1 MTHITRRDFS
11 VTATLAAAGW
21 LVSGSRPPRAV
32 AGPFGPEDLA
42 DFPVPADKK
51 LDPQWLASLSAR
63 GAPIEYR
70 SSRDELSY
78 IGMPIGGICTGLLYL
93 GGDGKLWLWDIF
105 NQPAAPTW
113 GDSSGPHYAKPVQQT
128 SPLVQNFGLRVTA
141 GGQTTHRNFDI
152 TGWADIAFRGEYP
165 IGKVEY
171 RQPGLPVEASL
182 EAFSPFCPLE
192 PDDSGLPAT
201 VMNFTVRN
209 TSAEP
214 VEIAVAGW
222 MQNAVCLASEPDFD
236 LVRHVRVKRQNGLIR
251 VDLSAAI
258 DPRAEE
264 RRKQER
270 PPVVFDRFESDRYE
284 NWETTGEAF
293 GDGPRLISSL
303 PGYMGQVNGEGQRVV
318 NSHHTQNGEDV
329 GKADTY
335 VGTLLSREFTIERRF
350 ISFRFGGG
358 NHPGQTAFNLLVD
371 GAPVRTTTGRN
382 SNFMQLH
389 NWDVT
394 EFEGRKAR
402 LQAVDAWTGG
412 WGQIGLDDVVFC
424 DSPRRESGRLEDRG
438 DYGTLSLGMIVPP
451 GTVVPGLFSFDSVNA
466 QSLPAAAFT
475 GDADST
481 AARPIASI
489 GRSVT
494 LKPGESQ
501 TFKFIVGWH
510 FDGLWRDYVAGL
522 QGGDKLRR
530 HYGTRFRSAAD
541 VVDYVAGSY
550 DLLATRTRTWHSC
563 WYDSTL
569 PWWLLHRTMA
579 PASTL
584 ATTTCFRFDNNRFYA
599 WEGTHCCAG
608 TCTHVWSYAHS
619 VGRLFPQLERS
630 AREMAD
636 YGVAFH
642 EDTGAM
648 DYRAEYHKVVA
659 HDGQCGTILRTY
671 REHQM
676 SPDDAFLRRVWPRVR
691 KAVEHMIREDR
702 NQDGLLEGAQYN
714 TLDTTWYGEMAWLSS
729 YYMAALRAGAAMARE
744 MGDDAFAAQ
753 CDAIVASGSRLI
765 VDRLFNGEYFYHRTD
780 PAHPESNN
788 TNNGCHGDQLMG
800 QAWAW
805 QVGLDRVV
813 PAEQT
818 VTALKSLWRYNFT
831 PDVGP
836 YRKALKDTIK
846 GGRWYAMPGEGG
858 LIVCTFPKGGATESI
873 GKGNDAWATAYF
885 NECWTGFEHQV
896 AGHMLYEG
904 LVQEGLAICRMAEDR
919 HHASRRNP
927 WNEVECSSHYARGMA
942 SHGVFLAACG
952 FEYHGPKCH
961 IGFAPRLSPNNFKAA
976 FTAAQ
981 GWGTFA
987 QSIQVRT
994 QRCELNVAY
1003 GQVQIR
1009 TFALAV
1015 SGKTPGVTA
1024 TVAAANQPM
1033 KVTVTRSGDRLV
1045 LDFGTPL
1052 LVRPGE
1058 PLVIT
1063 LTLE

>member
-42 DFPVPADKK
+42 VFPVPADKK

-251 VDLSAAI
+251 ADLSAAI

-318 NSHHTQNGEDV
+318 NTHHTQNGEDV

-501 TFKFIVGWH
+501 TFTFTSTGCGVITSPACRAVTSC
-510 FDGLWRDYVAGL
+510 AGTTARVS
-522 QGGDKLRR
+522 GAPRTSWTMSPGRTNCSRR
-530 HYGTRFRSAAD
+530 AHARGTRAGTTRRFPGGCCTGRWRRPRRSRPRPASASTTTGSTRGRAPTAARARARTSGPTRTRSAACSRSSSD
-541 VVDYVAGSY
+541 RRARWPITASRS
-550 DLLATRTRTWHSC
+550 TRTPARWITEPSTTRSSRTTASAARSC
-563 WYDSTL
+563 
-569 PWWLLHRTMA
+569 A
-579 PASTL
+579 PTASTRCRP
-584 ATTTCFRFDNNRFYA
+584 TTRSS
-599 WEGTHCCAG
+599 GG
-608 TCTHVWSYAHS
+608 S
-619 VGRLFPQLERS
+619 GR
-630 AREMAD
+630 
-636 YGVAFH
+636 
-642 EDTGAM
+642 
-648 DYRAEYHKVVA
+648 
-659 HDGQCGTILRTY
+659 
-671 REHQM
+671 
-676 SPDDAFLRRVWPRVR
+676 
-691 KAVEHMIREDR
+691 
-702 NQDGLLEGAQYN
+702 
-714 TLDTTWYGEMAWLSS
+714 
-729 YYMAALRAGAAMARE
+729 
-744 MGDDAFAAQ
+744 
-753 CDAIVASGSRLI
+753 ASGK
-765 VDRLFNGEYFYHRTD
+765 
-780 PAHPESNN
+780 P
-788 TNNGCHGDQLMG
+788 
-800 QAWAW
+800 
-805 QVGLDRVV
+805 
-813 PAEQT
+813 
-818 VTALKSLWRYNFT
+818 
-831 PDVGP
+831 
-836 YRKALKDTIK
+836 
-846 GGRWYAMPGEGG
+846 
-858 LIVCTFPKGGATESI
+858 
-873 GKGNDAWATAYF
+873 
-885 NECWTGFEHQV
+885 
-896 AGHMLYEG
+896 
-904 LVQEGLAICRMAEDR
+904 
-919 HHASRRNP
+919 
-927 WNEVECSSHYARGMA
+927 SS
-942 SHGVFLAACG
+942 
-952 FEYHGPKCH
+952 
-961 IGFAPRLSPNNFKAA
+961 
-976 FTAAQ
+976 T
-981 GWGTFA
+981 
-987 QSIQVRT
+987 
-994 QRCELNVAY
+994 
-1003 GQVQIR
+1003 
-1009 TFALAV
+1009 
-1015 SGKTPGVTA
+1015 
-1024 TVAAANQPM
+1024 
-1033 KVTVTRSGDRLV
+1033 
-1045 LDFGTPL
+1045 
-1052 LVRPGE
+1052 
-1058 PLVIT
+1058 
-1063 LTLE
+1063 